1 MIQEMKSFKLNTPS
15 VIFDSVDSE
24 VLIINLKVGHYFRL
38 REDSSALWTL
48 IMGGNTLAEIF
59 EFLSIPESQ
68 HEGILKFV
76 QELVSLD
83 LIIEIEKIQSPQ
95 INSQSLDCRNL
106 IIEKFTDLEDILGLD
121 PIHEVDASKGWPFSG
136 SGEGAN

>member
-1 MIQEMKSFKLNTPS
+1 MIQEIKSFKLNSPS
-15 VIFDSVDSE
+15 VIFDSVDDE

-48 IMGGNTLAEIF
+48 ILGGNTLKEIL

-68 HEGILKFV
+68 REEILKFV

-83 LIIEIEKIQSPQ
+83 LIIETEKTQSPQ
-95 INSQSLDCRNL
+95 MNAQSLDCRNL
-106 IIEKFTDLEDILGLD
+106 MIEKFTDLEDILGLD

-136 SGEGAN
+136 SGEGTN